1 MNIYKYLSI
10 LQCSNLEELVRQPK
24 YGKLDYTNALQPFAA
39 NVISNTTYTIPV
51 DGMLYLVASSISSSG
66 SVSASISGVMLA
78 NWRDNGASSSTN
90 GAIVFSAQVKQ
101 GDIVELGASSN
112 AYFTSRTR
120 LVPYST

>member
-1 MNIYKYLSI
+1 M
-10 LQCSNLEELVRQPK
+10 VGQPK
-24 YGKLDYTNALQPFAA
+24 YGKPDYANALQPFTA
-39 NVISNTTYTIPV
+39 NVTNNTAYTVPV
-51 DGMLYLVASSISSSG
+51 DGMLYLVASSIASGG

-78 NWRDNGASSSTN
+78 NWRDNGSSSSSN

-112 AYFTSRTR
+112 AYFTPRTR